1 MSDASTPAQVAGGS
15 VGAIAVGLVLW
26 FLIKYVVGP
35 VTPNGRATYV
45 QQLRSPAG
53 RVFQWGLPA
62 VFILGGL
69 GGLAVALVAALVGIK
84 SIGG

>member
-1 MSDASTPAQVAGGS
+1 MSDASTPVHVAGSS
-15 VGAIAVGLVLW
+15 VGAIAVGFMLW
-26 FLIKYVVGP
+26 FLIKFVVGP
-35 VTPNGRATYV
+35 VTPNWRSTYV
-45 QQLRSPAG
+45 QRLRSPAG

-62 VFILGGL
+62 VFIIGGL

>member
-1 MSDASTPAQVAGGS
+1 MIDASTPAQVAGGS

-26 FLIKYVVGP
+26 FLIKFVVGP
-35 VTPNGRATYV
+35 VTPNGRTRYV

-62 VFILGGL
+62 VFIIGGV
-69 GGLAVALVAALVGIK
+69 GGLAVALVASLAGVK